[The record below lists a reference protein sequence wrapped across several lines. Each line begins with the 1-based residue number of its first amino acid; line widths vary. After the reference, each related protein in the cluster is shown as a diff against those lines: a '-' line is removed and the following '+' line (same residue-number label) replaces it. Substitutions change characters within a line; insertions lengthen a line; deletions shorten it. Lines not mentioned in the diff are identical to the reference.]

1 LVKDSFDWTFSLPH
15 AGYFTFT
22 SECALNG
29 KGGVSSYRK
38 ESQFIIDVSDHGCGI
53 PLDKR
58 ESILAPFFS
67 TKREGTG
74 LGLPIAKK
82 IVEAHGGHMEV
93 ADNLEKG
100 ITSKQHPK
108 AGDSLY
114 QIRSCIQ

>member
-1 LVKDSFDWTFSLPH
+1 QASP
-15 AGYFTFT
+15 
-22 SECALNG
+22 E
-29 KGGVSSYRK
+29 GGIVTVSSYQK
-38 ESQFIIDVSDHGCGI
+38 ESQCIIDVSDHGCGI

-58 ESILAPFFS
+58 ESIFAPFFT